1 MKIKRVEPIA
11 VSFPMKKPVIMA
23 GVEIRRADN
32 VMVRIEADNGV
43 VGWGEAASAPTMT
56 GETVESM
63 MAAIGYLTPALE
75 GRPAEDIAGALA
87 AMAARMY
94 ANNGAK
100 AAIEIALHD
109 LVGRATNQ
117 PAYALLGGKQR
128 SRMAV
133 LGVISTGELNSD
145 LRDAE
150 GKKADGYV
158 AFKIKVGIDTPL
170 VDGERTRRLCQ
181 LLGRDSLISS
191 DANQGWSTEAAVQ
204 YVRAVADA
212 GLGFFEQPVQADDIA
227 GMATVAV
234 AAGNIAIGADE
245 GIHSLDDIRRH
256 HERSAARGASLKAI
270 KLGGMRGATE
280 AGRLCDKLG
289 LNVNVSAKTGES
301 SIACAAAMHIAA
313 ALPHIAWGLTLTN
326 EGLADDV
333 TARSVRIARGHVEVS
348 DRPGLGID
356 VDEERVRRYR
366 RDVPVRQV
374 A

>member
-11 VSFPMKKPVIMA
+11 VSFPMKKPVFMA

-32 VMVRIEADNGV
+32 VLVRIEADNGV

-63 MAAIGYLTPALE
+63 MADIGYLTPALE
-75 GRPAEDIAGALA
+75 GRPAEDITGALA

-94 ANNGAK
+94 ANSGAK

-181 LLGRDSLISS
+181 LLGRDALISS
-191 DANQGWSTEAAVQ
+191 DANQGWSTEEAVQ

-212 GLGFFEQPVQADDIA
+212 GLGFFEQPVKADDIA
-227 GMATVAV
+227 GMAAVAA

-256 HERSAARGASLKAI
+256 HERRAARGASLKAI

-280 AGRLCDKLG
+280 AGRLCGRD
-289 LNVNVSAKTGES
+289 AYRRR
-301 SIACAAAMHIAA
+301 AAADR
-313 ALPHIAWGLTLTN
+313 LGPHPHQ
-326 EGLADDV
+326 
-333 TARSVRIARGHVEVS
+333 RGIG
-348 DRPGLGID
+348 R
-356 VDEERVRRYR
+356 R
-366 RDVPVRQV
+366 RDGATRTHRARTRGAIRPSRARHRRRRGARAPLSARHPGAASGV
-374 A
+374 AAIAGAGPFGGCE